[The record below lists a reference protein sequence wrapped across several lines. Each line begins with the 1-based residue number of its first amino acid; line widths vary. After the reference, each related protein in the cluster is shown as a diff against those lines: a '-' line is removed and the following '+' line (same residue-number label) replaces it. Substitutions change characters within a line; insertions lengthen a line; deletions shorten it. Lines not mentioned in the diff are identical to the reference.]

1 MGVEFFFM
9 IMGQTL
15 GGGYNFSKLDDPSG
29 DYELN
34 GNHQRLTL
42 YNRISLPEKYIK
54 LFSFEFGFFFMKL
67 TVPGGDLFGAKGSM
81 WANTAISKS
90 FLCYS
95 SVSDTI
101 IFLVS
106 LTP

>member
-1 MGVEFFFM
+1 MTFKNADSGENMGVEFFFM

-54 LFSFEFGFFFMKL
+54 YFITDFIFVNICLCDKLDHTFDKSNPDVISKERYFFF
-67 TVPGGDLFGAKGSM
+67 
-81 WANTAISKS
+81 
-90 FLCYS
+90 YR
-95 SVSDTI
+95 
-101 IFLVS
+101 
-106 LTP
+106 